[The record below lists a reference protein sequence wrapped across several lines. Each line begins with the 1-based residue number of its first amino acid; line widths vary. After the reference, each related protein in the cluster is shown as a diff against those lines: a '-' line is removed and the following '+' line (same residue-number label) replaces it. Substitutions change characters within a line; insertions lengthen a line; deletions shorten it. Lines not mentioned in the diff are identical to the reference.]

1 MYVASAINAY
11 QDDRDEVQRLAPQP
25 CTIADTGLAENLLG
39 DLLCKHL
46 HDAGVLDMPQLVA
59 RLALT
64 GSVLEELLAF
74 LRKDGRIEVLGQT
87 TGQGLRYALTERG
100 RSAAKDALA
109 RSGYIGPA
117 PYPVERYRQLLL
129 AQTVHQSRID
139 AQAMREAFTGIVMRD
154 ELLDQL
160 GPAMNSGRAIMIYG
174 PPGTGKTYISQRLI
188 RLLDDAVW
196 IPHAI
201 AINEA
206 VLEIFDPQL
215 HKPLP
220 VAAKPTSLRLDQ
232 GVDRRLVQCQ
242 RPIIITGG
250 ELTLDM
256 LDIRFDPYSRQYQ
269 APLQLKAS
277 NGIFIIDDLGRQR
290 VAPIDLFNRW
300 IVPMEEKKDF
310 LNLGGGRHCEIPF
323 DLVLVFSTNLN
334 PLALADEA
342 FLRRIGY
349 KLHFE
354 HLLPAEYARIWQQEC
369 DKLGIAYDAELV
381 TYVLEHLHRPAQ
393 TPLLPCHPRDLLGM
407 ALDRQRYL
415 GVGQIQALTP
425 ETLIWAWRNYFVSL
439 STSSATSSVNSS
451 ATR

>member
-1 MYVASAINAY
+1 MYVANDVSVY
-11 QDDRDEVQRLAPQP
+11 QDDRDAVQRLAPQP
-25 CTIADTGLAENLLG
+25 RSVEETGLAENLLG

-46 HDAGVLDMPQLVA
+46 HDAGVLDMSQLVA

-74 LRKDGRIEVLGQT
+74 LRKDGRIEVLGQAG
-87 TGQGLRYALTERG
+87 GQGLRYGLTERG
-100 RSAAKDALA
+100 RNTAKDALL

-117 PYPVERYRQLLL
+117 PYPVERYRQLLK
-129 AQTVHQSRID
+129 AQTVHQCRID
-139 AQAMREAFTGIVMRD
+139 AQAMREAFAGVVLHE

-174 PPGTGKTYISQRLI
+174 PAGTGKTYISQRLI
-188 RLLDDAVW
+188 RLFHEAVW

-201 AINEA
+201 AINES
-206 VLEIFDPQL
+206 VVEIFDPQV
-215 HKPLP
+215 HKPLLAE
-220 VAAKPTSLRLDQ
+220 VKQRNLRLDE
-232 GVDRRLVQCQ
+232 GVDRRLVQCR

-256 LDIRFDPYSRQYQ
+256 LDIRFDPYTRQYQ

-290 VAPIDLFNRW
+290 VAPVDLFNRW

-334 PLALADEA
+334 PLELADEA

-349 KLHFE
+349 KLHFD
-354 HLLPAEYARIWQQEC
+354 HLQADEYERIWQQEC
-369 DKLGIAYDAELV
+369 EKLGIPYDLELV
-381 TYVLEHLHRPAQ
+381 EYVIERLHRPEKM
-393 TPLLPCHPRDLLGM
+393 PLLPCHPRDLLGM

-415 GVGQIQALTP
+415 GADDSQALSP
-425 ETLIWAWRNYFVSL
+425 QTLIWAWRNYFVSL
-439 STSSATSSVNSS
+439 DAS
-451 ATR
+451 

>member
-1 MYVASAINAY
+1 MSALSSVSIHQEQTDAL
-11 QDDRDEVQRLAPQP
+11 QQLAPQP
-25 CTIADTGLAENLLG
+25 CTVADTGLAENLLG

-117 PYPVERYRQLLL
+117 PYPVERYRELLL
-129 AQTVHQSRID
+129 AQTVHQSRIN

-188 RLLDDAVW
+188 RLFSDSVW
-196 IPHAI
+196 IPYAI

-206 VLEIFDPQL
+206 VLEIFDPQV

-220 VAAKPTSLRLDQ
+220 VEFKKPSLRLDQ
-232 GVDRRLVQCQ
+232 GVDRRLLQCQ
-242 RPIIITGG
+242 RPIVITGG

-256 LDIRFDPYSRQYQ
+256 LDVRFDPYSRQYQ

-290 VAPIDLFNRW
+290 MPPIDLFNRW

-349 KLHFE
+349 KLHFD
-354 HLLPAEYARIWQQEC
+354 HLLPDEYVRIWQQEC
-369 DKLGIAYDAELV
+369 DKLGIAYDPELV
-381 TYVLEHLHRPAQ
+381 AYVIEHLHRPAK

-407 ALDRQRYL
+407 ALDRQRYM
-415 GVGQIQALTP
+415 GQDKTAALSA
-425 ETLIWAWRNYFVSL
+425 ETLNWAWRNYFVSL
-439 STSSATSSVNSS
+439 DVS
-451 ATR
+451 

>member
-1 MYVASAINAY
+1 MSALSPVNLNPEPTDAL
-11 QDDRDEVQRLAPQP
+11 QQLAPQP
-25 CTIADTGLAENLLG
+25 CSIADTGLAENLLG

-74 LRKDGRIEVLGQT
+74 LRKDGRIEVLGQAG
-87 TGQGLRYALTERG
+87 GQGLRYGLTERG
-100 RSAAKDALA
+100 RSSAKDALA

-117 PYPVERYRQLLL
+117 PYPVERYRQLLQ
-129 AQTVHQSRID
+129 AQTVHLHAVNAQS
-139 AQAMREAFTGIVMRD
+139 MREAFAGIVMRD

-206 VLEIFDPQL
+206 VLEVFDPQV

-220 VAAKPTSLRLDQ
+220 LELKKPNLRLDQ

-250 ELTLDM
+250 ELTMDM
-256 LDIRFDPYSRQYQ
+256 LDVRFDPYSRQYQ

-290 VAPIDLFNRW
+290 MPPMELFNRW

-323 DLVLVFSTNLN
+323 DLLLVFSTNLN

-349 KLHFE
+349 KLHFD
-354 HLLPAEYARIWQQEC
+354 HLLPTEYARIWQQEC
-369 DKLGIAYDAELV
+369 AKWALPYDPELV
-381 TYVLEHLHRPAQ
+381 AYVIEQLHLPTQ

-415 GVGQIQALTP
+415 GHDKTAGISA
-425 ETLIWAWRNYFVSL
+425 ETLNWAWRNYFVSL
-439 STSSATSSVNSS
+439 EAS
-451 ATR
+451 